1 MIVLQTSLEMQK
13 NFEASKRV
21 NQRVLRLLMQGLDT
35 PAPSETSPAPSER
48 NMEEADV

>member
-1 MIVLQTSLEMQK
+1 MIVLQASLEMQK

-21 NQRVLRLLMQGLDT
+21 NQRVLMQGLDT

-48 NMEEADV
+48 NLEEADV